1 MTEDNIDQSKLD
13 ELATAVARLP
23 RSIEPPEDF
32 WPAIRAGITTIPVRV
47 VAWWQRPAI
56 LAAAAMLLI
65 AGSSLATL
73 AVVRNGGSRD
83 ATQSTAA
90 PAPVAGG
97 DATLAQF
104 TRIETDYIRTV
115 NELSAVLEAQQ
126 SELAPGTIAKL
137 HKSLRV
143 IDAAIVEA
151 RAALAADPS
160 NKHLTEI
167 LSATY
172 EQKVDLI
179 RRTTEMAVGS

>member
-1 MTEDNIDQSKLD
+1 MSEETIDQARLD
-13 ELATAVARLP
+13 ELAAAVATLP

-32 WPAIRAGITTIPVRV
+32 WPVIRAGITASPAR
-47 VAWWQRPAI
+47 ANWWQRPAF
-56 LAAAAMLLI
+56 LAAAGLLLV
-65 AGSSLATL
+65 AGSSIVTL
-73 AVVRNGGSRD
+73 AVVRGS
-83 ATQSTAA
+83 QSGSSEQAA
-90 PAPVAGG
+90 SSPPTTSGN

-104 TRIETDYIRTV
+104 TRVETDYIRTV
-115 NELSAVLEAQQ
+115 NELSAALEARQ

-137 HKSLRV
+137 RESLRV

-160 NKHLTEI
+160 NKNLTEI

-179 RRTTEMAVGS
+179 RRTTEMTRS